1 MIIGMTTTQIAVR
14 LDDKY
19 VAFLDEQ
26 VKAGKARSRAEIVES
41 ALERELRRRLYQ
53 RDAEIYATDGEDPEL
68 EGMYE
73 WMRKNRRY
81 PDLDA

>member
-1 MIIGMTTTQIAVR
+1 MLLGMSTTQIAVR

-41 ALERELRRRLYQ
+41 ALERELRRRLDEEDLRILLAH
-53 RDAEIYATDGEDPEL
+53 RDEPDELDEWVSVAAATADL
-68 EGMYE
+68 S
-73 WMRKNRRY
+73 
-81 PDLDA
+81 DLD